1 MSEPVESAVRNT
13 IIRNMIADYLN
24 VAEDGTQPDWE
35 LMGAGFNTLDENPQ
49 AQIDTKA
56 YVSDRAATSIIKGY
70 QTQFPF
76 DTDLIESEKAVMAL
90 YDVGRNQLQ
99 GGMAEKDYIRV
110 ELFLKSGA
118 QADTHPARRFR
129 VAVEVSSI
137 TGAGAEVIHV
147 AGNLNNVGDFIDG
160 TFNTKTKVFTPTAA

>member
-1 MSEPVESAVRNT
+1 MADATNT

-24 VAEDGTQPDWE
+24 VGTSTAPEWV
-35 LMGAGFNTLDENPQ
+35 LMGTGFNTLDENPQ

-56 YVSDRAATSIIKGY
+56 YISDRAATSIIKGY

-76 DTDLIESEKAVMAL
+76 DTDLIESEEAVMAI
-90 YDVGRNQLQ
+90 YNVGRNQLQ
-99 GGMAEKDYIRV
+99 GGMAEFEYVRV
-110 ELFLKSGA
+110 EVFQQLSPP
-118 QADTHPARRFR
+118 QSDTHPARRFR

-147 AGNLNNVGDFIDG
+147 AGNLNNVGDFTNGNFNID
-160 TFNTKTKVFTPTAA
+160 TKTFTATT